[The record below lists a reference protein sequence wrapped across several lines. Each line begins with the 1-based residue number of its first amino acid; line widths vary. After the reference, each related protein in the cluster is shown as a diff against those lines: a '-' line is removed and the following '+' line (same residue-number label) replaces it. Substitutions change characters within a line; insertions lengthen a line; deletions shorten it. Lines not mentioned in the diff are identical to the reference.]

1 MDRKRNNNRVLVR
14 IIEKKIIEIDK
25 IEIDKIEIDK
35 IEIDKIGKRGA
46 DRV

>member
-1 MDRKRNNNRVLVR
+1 MDRERNNSKNNR
-14 IIEKKIIEIDK
+14 KKIIEIDK